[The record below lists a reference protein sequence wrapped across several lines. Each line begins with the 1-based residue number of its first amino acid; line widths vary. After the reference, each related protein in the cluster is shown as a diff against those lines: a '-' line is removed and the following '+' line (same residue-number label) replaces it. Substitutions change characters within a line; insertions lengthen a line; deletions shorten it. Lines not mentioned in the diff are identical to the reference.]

1 MSIQVILIPASD
13 VEGMAN
19 HQPGTI
25 GLPERTYPMYVE
37 LDPPALNSSYI
48 SGDSEGANLLLV
60 VPPIQQKVDFETKWY
75 NLVGKE
81 HVVSDCVRIIKYL
94 RRAKS
99 PRVFLPEAG
108 LSSVPMKNSVR
119 VQNSIQAVYNLNLIK
134 FIQSQGSLDSIY
146 MRVAL
151 GAAYIPL
158 VPFTELSL

>member
-1 MSIQVILIPASD
+1 MSVQVILIPSSD
-13 VEGMAN
+13 IESMVN

-25 GLPERTYPMYVE
+25 GMPERTYPLYVE
-37 LDPPALNSSYI
+37 LDPPSLNSSYVP
-48 SGDSEGANLLLV
+48 GDIEGVNLLLI
-60 VPPIQQKVDFETKWY
+60 VPAIQQKVDYETKWY
-75 NLVGKE
+75 SLVGKE
-81 HVVSDCVRIIKYL
+81 HVVSDCVRILKYL

-134 FIQSQGSLDSIY
+134 MVQNQGLLDSVY